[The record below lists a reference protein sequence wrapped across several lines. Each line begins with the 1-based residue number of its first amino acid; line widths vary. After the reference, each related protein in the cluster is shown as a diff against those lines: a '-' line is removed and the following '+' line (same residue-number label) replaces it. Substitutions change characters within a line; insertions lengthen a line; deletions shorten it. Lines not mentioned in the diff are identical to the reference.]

1 MRDLRQR
8 EVEVQGE
15 LEHWELL
22 ARSMEIMEP
31 ISVSISDL
39 RQLEHL
45 HLVAGRMPA
54 ENLARLEASLFR
66 IPYSIIPVF
75 RYSDRVVVFA
85 FCAQEPAAILDR
97 ALESAVLDPLS
108 LPEEFEGT
116 PQEVLAQVT
125 ERADHARQQYAEIQK
140 QRGELVER
148 LRPRLL
154 SILARIRGDRA
165 IADAMAHFGH
175 RGSVYLIAGWVPKHR
190 VDELRQVIEEV
201 TEGRVTFEENP
212 VERSGEHTKVPTL
225 LRHSL
230 FRPMETLVTTYGVP
244 DYSDIDPTA
253 ILGITFVIMFGSMF
267 GDLGHGLAVAL
278 AGVLLACNLIPML
291 KGQGAMAQILIACGL
306 SSSVF
311 GVLYGSV
318 FGLEGII
325 PALWLHPMHDILP
338 LLGASVAFGVV
349 VLNVGFVCH
358 LATAARSGHLR
369 EAIVDKNGV
378 VGLLLYW
385 SLLGLVAFVALGG
398 GTPVWLLLFVLL
410 LVVALFLAEP
420 LTNLIIGRRPLA
432 HGSVLELAVQAFFEL
447 FEALISYVSNTLSY
461 VRLGAFAVAHVGLSS
476 VVYLLADMFGGGV
489 VGIVIIVLGNLVVIG
504 FEGLIVGIQT
514 LRLEYYEL
522 FGKFFKGDGVP
533 FQPLTLP
540 AMEC

>member
-1 MRDLRQR
+1 
-8 EVEVQGE
+8 
-15 LEHWELL
+15 
-22 ARSMEIMEP
+22 
-31 ISVSISDL
+31 
-39 RQLEHL
+39 
-45 HLVAGRMPA
+45 
-54 ENLARLEASLFR
+54 
-66 IPYSIIPVF
+66 
-75 RYSDRVVVFA
+75 
-85 FCAQEPAAILDR
+85 
-97 ALESAVLDPLS
+97 
-108 LPEEFEGT
+108 
-116 PQEVLAQVT
+116 VLAQVT

-278 AGVLLACNLIPML
+278 VGVLLACNLIPML
-291 KGQGAMAQILIACGL
+291 KGQGAMAEILIACGL

-385 SLLGLVAFVALGG
+385 SLLGLVASVALGG